1 MREVTARRESLGL
14 CGVWLFSWFW
24 LEFLVRMHG
33 WWVWFHG
40 SGSVLEMSFQLEE
53 EGYGGQ
59 VGD

>member
-1 MREVTARRESLGL
+1 
-14 CGVWLFSWFW
+14 
-24 LEFLVRMHG
+24 MHG

-40 SGSVLEMSFQLEE
+40 IGGVLEMSFQLEE